1 MGCHD
6 RFMTP
11 HLSCN
16 GASQS
21 PDLPEALTTAYNP
34 GMRLLALLVIYLSF
48 GLPAFQNGSLATPA
62 RLPAP

>member
-34 GMRLLALLVIYLSF
+34 EICLLALLVIYLSF
-48 GLPAFQNGSLATPA
+48 SLPAFQNGSLTTPA
-62 RLPAP
+62 RLPTP